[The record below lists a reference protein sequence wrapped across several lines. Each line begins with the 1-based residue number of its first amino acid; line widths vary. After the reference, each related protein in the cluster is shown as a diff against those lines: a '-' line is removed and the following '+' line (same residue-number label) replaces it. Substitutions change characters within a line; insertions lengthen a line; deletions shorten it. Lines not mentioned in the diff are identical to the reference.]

1 MAKLQLFQYA
11 VILHKKRQSTA
22 TEAAK
27 TNEIE
32 GSELIIEPTWIM
44 AKDNQSVAFL
54 ATRKIDEKYVS
65 DPELI
70 EIQVRN
76 F

>member
-11 VILHKKRQSTA
+11 VILHKKKET
-22 TEAAK
+22 K
-27 TNEIE
+27 
-32 GSELIIEPTWIM
+32 GSEVLVDNIEDSKIIIEPTWVL
-44 AKDNQSVAFL
+44 AKDAKSVAFK
-54 ATRKIDEKYVS
+54 ATRSIKETDAT
-65 DPELI
+65 DPEMI